1 MSLASVCRM
10 ATTFPVRFPP
20 DSKIEDALRETAE
33 REGRSMNAV
42 AVEAIARYTSERTRR
57 RDAIIARV
65 LEKDKELL
73 DRLA

>member
-1 MSLASVCRM
+1 M
-10 ATTFPVRFPP
+10 AATFPVRFPP
-20 DSKIEDALRETAE
+20 ESKIEEALRETAL

-42 AVEAIARYTSERTRR
+42 AVDAIARYTSERTRR

-65 LEKDKELL
+65 LDKDKDLL